1 LSAWGAAG
9 GTVGTLLGAASALLF
24 LGMIYTLYRPVLRR
38 QARRDRITPR
48 ESAADYYKL
57 ILWTVIPIILSQT
70 VYQLSGIIDVTI
82 FNFAMEARGVNATV
96 ISTLQG
102 IYSTKY
108 RLLVS
113 VPIAVSTA
121 IASSMI
127 PSLVASVTTGD
138 RRAIKDKVTMAVK
151 FNMIIAFPSAVGLAI
166 LAQPIIRLLFPASDY
181 VTGGMMLMTGST
193 CIIFYALSTVTSGVL
208 QSIDRMNLP
217 VIHSLISL
225 AIHVVVVFTLLRFT
239 GMGAYA
245 LVFGNVTYPLVVCF
259 LNGRS
264 VSRNLGFK
272 QEVVKTF
279 CVPFLSSVVMGILT
293 FVVYE
298 LFFIVSHR
306 IYVAIVPALVVAVAS
321 YFALVLKLQGL
332 SRSEL
337 YEFPMGRKMSIVADK
352 FHLLND

>member
-1 LSAWGAAG
+1 
-9 GTVGTLLGAASALLF
+9 
-24 LGMIYTLYRPVLRR
+24 
-38 QARRDRITPR
+38 
-48 ESAADYYKL
+48 
-57 ILWTVIPIILSQT
+57 
-70 VYQLSGIIDVTI
+70 
-82 FNFAMEARGVNATV
+82 
-96 ISTLQG
+96 
-102 IYSTKY
+102 
-108 RLLVS
+108 
-113 VPIAVSTA
+113 
-121 IASSMI
+121 
-127 PSLVASVTTGD
+127 
-138 RRAIKDKVTMAVK
+138 
-151 FNMIIAFPSAVGLAI
+151 
-166 LAQPIIRLLFPASDY
+166 
-181 VTGGMMLMTGST
+181 MLMTGST

-298 LFFIVSHR
+298 LFFIVSHQIGR
-306 IYVAIVPALVVAVAS
+306 AS
-321 YFALVLKLQGL
+321 CRERV
-332 SRSEL
+332 
-337 YEFPMGRKMSIVADK
+337 
-352 FHLLND
+352 

>member
-1 LSAWGAAG
+1 
-9 GTVGTLLGAASALLF
+9 
-24 LGMIYTLYRPVLRR
+24 M
-38 QARRDRITPR
+38 
-48 ESAADYYKL
+48 
-57 ILWTVIPIILSQT
+57 
-70 VYQLSGIIDVTI
+70 
-82 FNFAMEARGVNATV
+82 NATV

-272 QEVVKTF
+272 Q
-279 CVPFLSSVVMGILT
+279 
-293 FVVYE
+293 
-298 LFFIVSHR
+298 
-306 IYVAIVPALVVAVAS
+306 
-321 YFALVLKLQGL
+321 VLKKSDTLEEYSQKVEKIKQYIKDGHIFQTVL
-332 SRSEL
+332 SQRWTIETKQTGFEL
-337 YEFPMGRKMSIVADK
+337 YEKLRELNPSPYLYYYNFGDFEIIGSSPEMIVKQTDSKVYTCPIAGTRRRGKTKEEDIALEEE
-352 FHLLND
+352 LLAKSQQG

>member
-1 LSAWGAAG
+1 
-9 GTVGTLLGAASALLF
+9 
-24 LGMIYTLYRPVLRR
+24 M
-38 QARRDRITPR
+38 
-48 ESAADYYKL
+48 
-57 ILWTVIPIILSQT
+57 
-70 VYQLSGIIDVTI
+70 
-82 FNFAMEARGVNATV
+82 NATV

-245 LVFGNVTYPLVVCF
+245 LVLGNVTYPLSQF
-259 LNGRS
+259 
-264 VSRNLGFK
+264 VSQLA
-272 QEVVKTF
+272 E
-279 CVPFLSSVVMGILT
+279 
-293 FVVYE
+293 
-298 LFFIVSHR
+298 
-306 IYVAIVPALVVAVAS
+306 AS
-321 YFALVLKLQGL
+321 A
-332 SRSEL
+332 E
-337 YEFPMGRKMSIVADK
+337 I
-352 FHLLND
+352 

>member
-1 LSAWGAAG
+1 
-9 GTVGTLLGAASALLF
+9 
-24 LGMIYTLYRPVLRR
+24 
-38 QARRDRITPR
+38 
-48 ESAADYYKL
+48 
-57 ILWTVIPIILSQT
+57 
-70 VYQLSGIIDVTI
+70 
-82 FNFAMEARGVNATV
+82 
-96 ISTLQG
+96 
-102 IYSTKY
+102 
-108 RLLVS
+108 
-113 VPIAVSTA
+113 
-121 IASSMI
+121 
-127 PSLVASVTTGD
+127 
-138 RRAIKDKVTMAVK
+138 
-151 FNMIIAFPSAVGLAI
+151 
-166 LAQPIIRLLFPASDY
+166 
-181 VTGGMMLMTGST
+181 MLMTGST

-279 CVPFLSSVVMGILT
+279 CVPFLSSVVMGLLT

-298 LFFIVSHR
+298 LFF
-306 IYVAIVPALVVAVAS
+306 IVPALVVAVAS

>member
-1 LSAWGAAG
+1 MTEHLKQKLNDSA
-9 GTVGTLLGAASALLF
+9 
-24 LGMIYTLYRPVLRR
+24 VLRWSVL
-38 QARRDRITPR
+38 ALVAFTMLCGYFLTDVMSPLKPMLEKELLWDSLDYGFFT
-48 ESAADYYKL
+48 SAYGWFNVFLLML
-57 ILWTVIPIILSQT
+57 IFGGIIL
-70 VYQLSGIIDVTI
+70 D
-82 FNFAMEARGVNATV
+82 MMGV
-96 ISTLQG
+96 
-102 IYSTKY
+102 
-108 RLLVS
+108 
-113 VPIAVSTA
+113 
-121 IASSMI
+121 
-127 PSLVASVTTGD
+127 
-138 RRAIKDKVTMAVK
+138 
-151 FNMIIAFPSAVGLAI
+151 
-166 LAQPIIRLLFPASDY
+166 
-181 VTGGMMLMTGST
+181 
-193 CIIFYALSTVTSGVL
+193 
-208 QSIDRMNLP
+208 
-217 VIHSLISL
+217 
-225 AIHVVVVFTLLRFT
+225 RFT